1 MEDDIKIKLQ
11 SIKAIGVSNDAS
23 VNKIITAA
31 GKNKFNNKMHK
42 MKYRNGLLFINTKIF
57 SSKLMK
63 VIF

>member
-1 MEDDIKIKLQ
+1 MQ
-11 SIKAIGVSNDAS
+11 SIKAIGVSNEVS

-31 GKNKFNNKMHK
+31 GKNKFNNKMHSK
-42 MKYRNGLLFINTKIF
+42 QYKSGLLLRNTKIF